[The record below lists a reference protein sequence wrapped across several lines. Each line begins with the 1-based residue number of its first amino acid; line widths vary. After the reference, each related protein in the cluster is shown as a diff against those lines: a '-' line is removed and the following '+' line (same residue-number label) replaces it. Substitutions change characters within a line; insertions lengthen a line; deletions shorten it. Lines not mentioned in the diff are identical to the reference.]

1 MLGLKLSYLIP
12 ILGLAIGLF
21 YSEYS
26 RSTLM
31 ATQKAPTPGKKPWAD
46 GPLKL
51 VTTPMFELK
60 KVGGAPDS
68 YPEGPAP
75 PQWQLTAWNTTG

>member
-1 MLGLKLSYLIP
+1 MRGLKLSYLIP
-12 ILGLAIGLF
+12 ILGLAIGFF
-21 YSEYS
+21 YSKYS
-26 RSTLM
+26 QSTLM
-31 ATQKAPTPGKKPWAD
+31 ATQKAPTQGKPWAD

-68 YPEGPAP
+68 YPESPAP
-75 PQWQLTAWNTTG
+75 PQCQLTAWDMAG